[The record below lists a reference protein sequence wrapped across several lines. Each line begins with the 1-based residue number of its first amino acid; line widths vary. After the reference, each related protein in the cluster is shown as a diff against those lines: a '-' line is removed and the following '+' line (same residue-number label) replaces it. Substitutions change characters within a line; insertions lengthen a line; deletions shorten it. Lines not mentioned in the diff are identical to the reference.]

1 MRHGLGFAPPYKDG
15 RHPMVEEGDSR
26 EDIQLVIT
34 LKFNGTQNLL
44 VRSTVAFV
52 GIKHFEYH
60 FTLEYCG
67 YGRL

>member
-1 MRHGLGFAPPYKDG
+1 
-15 RHPMVEEGDSR
+15 MVEEGDSR

-67 YGRL
+67 YGIL